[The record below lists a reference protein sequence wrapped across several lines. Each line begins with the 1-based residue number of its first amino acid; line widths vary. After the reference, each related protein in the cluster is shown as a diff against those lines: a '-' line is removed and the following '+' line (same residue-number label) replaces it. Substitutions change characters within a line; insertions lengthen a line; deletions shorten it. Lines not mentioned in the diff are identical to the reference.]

1 MSAQA
6 TLPGLTATS
15 TASHAVLEQDLH
27 GEVALAIMAYLTW
40 AQFHGGATAL
50 LGGTVDRWLCA
61 GRPVDPQI
69 SRSLVKLRSMLARFI
84 GNGGAVPSWFPPKL
98 LEAIGEPWCSHD
110 LATNSQDLIAAGNSA
125 G

>member
-1 MSAQA
+1 MNA
-6 TLPGLTATS
+6 TTQGSLPGCAATS
-15 TASHAVLEQDLH
+15 TANRAVAESDLR

-50 LGGTVDRWLCA
+50 LDGTVDRWLTTGKPA
-61 GRPVDPQI
+61 DPQI

-110 LATNSQDLIAAGNSA
+110 LAQPFP
-125 G
+125 